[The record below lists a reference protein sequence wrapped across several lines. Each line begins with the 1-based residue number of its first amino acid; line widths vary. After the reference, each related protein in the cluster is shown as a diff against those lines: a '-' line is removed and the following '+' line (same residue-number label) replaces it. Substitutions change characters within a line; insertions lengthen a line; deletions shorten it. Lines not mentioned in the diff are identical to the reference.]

1 MAPDGSTILRSEIMD
16 ERAINVLRRVA
27 AREEGHAVELKK
39 TRAHQLLSKDLAGMV
54 ERIKKIGRGAIR
66 TT

>member
-1 MAPDGSTILRSEIMD
+1 MD